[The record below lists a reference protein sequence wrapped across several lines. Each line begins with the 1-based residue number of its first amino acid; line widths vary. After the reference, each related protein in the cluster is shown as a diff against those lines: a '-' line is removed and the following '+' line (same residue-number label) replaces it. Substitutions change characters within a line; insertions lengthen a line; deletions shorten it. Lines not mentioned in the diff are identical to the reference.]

1 MALNKAG
8 FAEKCQKM
16 IHDIHKPTTPLAHS
30 DISAFV
36 SKTARLNAG
45 SFAEISSRQ

>member
-1 MALNKAG
+1 MALNRDG

-36 SKTARLNAG
+36 SRTAQLSAG
-45 SFAEISSRQ
+45 SFAEISSGQ